1 MAPGGTQPGGSRAWV
16 IGAGLAGLSAA
27 VRLAGLGWSVTVFE
41 AAGRAGGRC
50 RSFRDSALDRLI
62 DNGNHLL
69 LSGNRSAAALLR
81 DIGAPDPLI
90 EVAPARL
97 PFVDLESGERW
108 TLRPNRGPL
117 PWWVCAPGRRVPD
130 TRLADYAAALG
141 LRRAGDRTVAE
152 LFDGPPGSARRRL
165 YERFW
170 EPMAVAVLNTEA
182 TAGAARLLWPVMAE
196 ILFRGEAAFRPCI
209 ARTGL
214 SESFADP
221 AVAWLE
227 ARGGR
232 FRPGVRVRSV
242 SFGDAAVSALN
253 AGGETVAVAPGEP
266 VVSAVP
272 PAACAG
278 LFPEV
283 ETPKEYRPIVNLHY
297 VVDGG
302 AVDSGAVDSGAVD
315 GGAGGGFALPGGLP
329 LLGLTG
335 GTAQWL
341 FLRGDVLS
349 VTISAGTAEA
359 ALPHDRLAGTVWEEI
374 RRAAGAAGPVP
385 PCRVITEKRATIAQ
399 TPAQDRLRPGA
410 RTRWRNLYLAGDWTD
425 TGLPATIEGAIRSGE
440 TAARAIGHPPAGG

>member
-1 MAPGGTQPGGSRAWV
+1 MAPGSTQPGRSRAWV

-41 AAGRAGGRC
+41 ASGQPGGRC
-50 RSFRDSALDRLI
+50 RSFHDSALDRLI

-69 LSGNRSAAALLR
+69 LSGNRSAMALLR

-90 EVAPARL
+90 EIAPARI
-97 PFVDLESGERW
+97 PFVDLKSGARW

-130 TRLADYAAALG
+130 TRLADYAAAFG
-141 LRRAGDRTVAE
+141 LRRAGDRTVAD

-182 TAGAARLLWPVMAE
+182 AAGAARLLWPVMAE

-272 PAACAG
+272 PAACAA

-283 ETPKEYRPIVNLHY
+283 ATPAEYRPIANLHY

-302 AVDSGAVDSGAVD
+302 V
-315 GGAGGGFALPGGLP
+315 GGGFALPGGLP
-329 LLGLTG
+329 LQGLIG

-349 VTISAGTAEA
+349 VTISAGVAEA
-359 ALPHDRLAGTVWEEI
+359 ALPHDRLAGTVWQEI
-374 RRAAGAAGPVP
+374 RRATGASGPVP

-440 TAARAIGHPPAGG
+440 TAANAIGRPPATG

>member
-1 MAPGGTQPGGSRAWV
+1 MPPRSSRAWV

-41 AAGRAGGRC
+41 AAGRPGGRC
-50 RSFRDSALDRLI
+50 RSFRDAALGRPI

-81 DIGAPDPLI
+81 DTGAPDPLI

-97 PFVDLESGERW
+97 PFVDLRSGGRW

-117 PWWVCAPGRRVPD
+117 PWWVCAPGRRAPD
-130 TRLADYAAALG
+130 TRLADHAAALK
-141 LRRAGDRTVAE
+141 LRRAGDRTVAD

-182 TAGAARLLWPVMAE
+182 AAGAARLLWPVMAE
-196 ILFRGEAAFRPCI
+196 ILLRGETAFRPCI

-221 AVAWLE
+221 AVSWLE
-227 ARGGR
+227 AQDGR
-232 FRPGVRVRSV
+232 FLPGVRIRSA
-242 SFGDAAVSALN
+242 SFGGAAVSALN

-272 PAACAG
+272 PAACAA
-278 LFPEV
+278 LFPDIA
-283 ETPKEYRPIVNLHY
+283 TPDEYRPIVNLHY
-297 VVDGG
+297 VV
-302 AVDSGAVDSGAVD
+302 
-315 GGAGGGFALPGGLP
+315 GGGFALPGGLP
-329 LLGLTG
+329 LLGLIG

-349 VTISAGTAEA
+349 VTISAGVDEA
-359 ALPHDRLAGTVWEEI
+359 ALPHDRLAGTVWQEI
-374 RRAAGAAGPVP
+374 CRAAGPGGFGPGASDPVP

-440 TAARAIGHPPAGG
+440 TAAGAVGRPAAAG

>member
-1 MAPGGTQPGGSRAWV
+1 MPPDTASPRISRAWV

-41 AAGRAGGRC
+41 AAARPGGRC
-50 RSFRDSALDRLI
+50 RSFHDSALDRRI

-69 LSGNRSAAALLR
+69 LSGNRSAMAFLRTVGAA
-81 DIGAPDPLI
+81 DPLV
-90 EVAPARL
+90 EVSPARL
-97 PFVDLESGERW
+97 AFVDLGSGERW

-117 PWWVCAPGRRVPD
+117 PWWVCAPGRRVPE
-130 TRLADYAAALG
+130 TRLTDYAAALG
-141 LRRAGDRTVAE
+141 LRRAGDRTVAD

-182 TAGAARLLWPVMAE
+182 AAGAARLLWPVMSE
-196 ILFRGEAAFRPCI
+196 ILLRGEAAFRPCI
-209 ARTGL
+209 ARTDL

-221 AVAWLE
+221 AVKWLE

-232 FRPGVRVRSV
+232 VRPGVRVRTV
-242 SFGDAAVSALN
+242 SFDDAAVTALA

-266 VVSAVP
+266 VVGAAPSS
-272 PAACAG
+272 ACAG
-278 LFPEV
+278 LFPGV
-283 ETPKEYRPIVNLHY
+283 ETPNEYRPIVNLHY
-297 VVDGG
+297 VVGD
-302 AVDSGAVDSGAVD
+302 
-315 GGAGGGFALPGGLP
+315 GFALPGGLP

-349 VTISAGTAEA
+349 VTVSAGVAEA
-359 ALPHDRLAGTVWEEI
+359 DLPHDRLADTIWDDI
-374 RRAAGAAGPVP
+374 CRATGAAGPVP

-399 TPAQDRLRPGA
+399 TPAQDRLRPGP

-440 TAARAIGHPPAGG
+440 TAAQAIGRPPAAG

>member
-1 MAPGGTQPGGSRAWV
+1 MPPDSTPPRGSRAWV

-27 VRLAGLGWSVTVFE
+27 VRLAGLGWFVTLFE
-41 AAGRAGGRC
+41 AAGQPGGRC
-50 RSFRDSALDRLI
+50 RSFHDSALDRLI

-69 LSGNRSAAALLR
+69 LSGNRSTMALLR
-81 DIGAPDPLI
+81 DIGAPAPLI

-97 PFVDLESGERW
+97 PFVDLRSGARW

-141 LRRAGDRTVAE
+141 LRRAGDRTVAD

-182 TAGAARLLWPVMAE
+182 AAGAARLLWPVMAE
-196 ILFRGEAAFRPCI
+196 ILFRGETAFRPCI

-221 AVAWLE
+221 AVKQLE

-232 FRPGVRVRSV
+232 FLPGVRVRAV
-242 SFGDAAVSALN
+242 SFDDTGVSALA

-278 LFPEV
+278 LFPDIG
-283 ETPKEYRPIVNLHY
+283 TPAEYRPIVNLHY
-297 VVDGG
+297 VVGD
-302 AVDSGAVDSGAVD
+302 
-315 GGAGGGFALPGGLP
+315 GFALPGGLP
-329 LLGLTG
+329 LLGLIG

-349 VTISAGTAEA
+349 VTISAGVAEA
-359 ALPHDRLAGTVWEEI
+359 ALSHDRLAGTVWNDI
-374 RRAAGAAGPVP
+374 CRAAGAAGPIPPDRVP

-410 RTRWRNLYLAGDWTD
+410 RTRRRNLYLAGDWTD

-440 TAARAIGHPPAGG
+440 TAASAIGRPPAAG